1 MLEAIT
7 DQRRDAMRSPVAAPT
22 SLAIR
27 DEVLL
32 LRADELDRLV
42 EALGALGGNDAGAVA
57 EQIRALRLAGGSI
70 RLTPTE
76 AEIAAMGSALA
87 LAEEGRSVG
96 SELRRLCSVC
106 AGPARPAGL
115 DTGQG

>member
-1 MLEAIT
+1 MREAIT
-7 DQRRDAMRSPVAAPT
+7 DQRRDAMRNAVVAPT

-42 EALGALGGNDAGAVA
+42 EALGALGGNDADAVA

-87 LAEEGRSVG
+87 LADEGRPVSA
-96 SELRRLCSVC
+96 ELLRLSSVC
-106 AGPARPAGL
+106 AAPARPVVL
-115 DTGQG
+115 DTRHG